1 MTTRKQTAV
10 KKVGYAKVRK
20 LIKEALKL
28 ADDKAVELAK
38 ALYDSAIEGHVLSA
52 RLLVELAEGNLDVEE
67 AMTKGP
73 LRSLALRLEEQA
85 QMPQEPQDAAAETE
99 TGSPQLV
106 EV

>member
-1 MTTRKQTAV
+1 MTTRKQTAI
-10 KKVGYAKVRK
+10 KRNGYAKVRK
-20 LIKEALKL
+20 LIKEALKI
-28 ADDKAVELAK
+28 ADENASKIAN
-38 ALYDSAIEGHVLSA
+38 ALYESALKGHVLSA
-52 RLLVELAEGNLDVEE
+52 RLLVDLAEGNLDVEE

-85 QMPQEPQDAAAETE
+85 QMPQEPQDADAETE